1 MSGKKKSAP
10 NNINIVKDSEN
21 LSGKDLADLVNTYFL
36 SVIDDLPSLDLTSL
50 PSCHPAPKPVPLI
63 TPKEVC
69 TYKNA

>member
-36 SVIDDLPSLDLTSL
+36 SAIDDIPSLDLTSL
-50 PSCHPAPKPVPLI
+50 PSCHLSPKPVALI